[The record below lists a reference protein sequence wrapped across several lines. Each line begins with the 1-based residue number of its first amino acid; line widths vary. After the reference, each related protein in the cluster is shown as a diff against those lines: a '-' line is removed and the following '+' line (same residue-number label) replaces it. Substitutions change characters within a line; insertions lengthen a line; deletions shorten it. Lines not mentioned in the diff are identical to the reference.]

1 MVKEKAMGKEKYSPT
16 LAGNDRRA
24 SQVSNPT
31 KEITQNVA

>member
-24 SQVSNPT
+24 FQVSKNP
-31 KEITQNVA
+31 